1 MANTGKQKHITPMQ
15 RFLNLLAIE
24 KREIIYLYVYAVAAG
39 LISLALPLGI
49 QSIIGF
55 VSSGQIPVSVVV
67 LIGLIVLALLIVGG
81 LQVMQ
86 LWLVEYLQQRIFA
99 RHAFDFAYRIPRLQA
114 EALHK
119 YYPPELMN
127 RFFDVVSLQ
136 KGLAKILLDF
146 STAVIQIIFG
156 LILLSLYHPY
166 FIFLGVIL
174 VVVLV
179 FIIWRTG
186 DRGVETSIRESKYK
200 YKLVAWLEE
209 MARSLSTFKLVGHTN
224 LPMERTDGYVTS
236 YLKVRK
242 EHFNVLMTQYLS
254 FVGFKTFITGGLLVL
269 GCILVVQREINIG
282 QFVASEI
289 IIILI
294 MTAVEKIIIKLDT
307 VYDVLTSLDKIGQV
321 TDLPIEEV
329 KGIKL
334 EELPLNGGLG
344 IQVQHLRYRYPHEK
358 NDALENISFNIKPSE
373 RICLAGY
380 NNSGKSTLISLLLG
394 LYPSYEG
401 GIIYSGVSLRD
412 LHIGNLRSLIGDNM
426 SKDQVFDGTLMDN
439 ITMGGNLPL
448 QDVLWAIDLAGLSE
462 FVHALPEGLQSY
474 LVGGSQRLPGSIARK
489 IVMARTLVRRPK
501 LLIIDDFWVG
511 MSKREKMHLMR
522 TLTSEQFDWT
532 MIIVSNDLDVMEL
545 CDCTLLLQN
554 GRLVASGSFEQIRQ
568 HELLKELTEV
578 TA

>member
-1 MANTGKQKHITPMQ
+1 MQ
-15 RFLNLLAIE
+15 RFLNLLSIE

-55 VSSGQIPVSVVV
+55 VSSGQISVSVIV

-99 RHAFDFAYRIPRLQA
+99 RNAFDFAYRIPRLQA
-114 EALHK
+114 EALNK

-146 STAVIQIIFG
+146 SYAVIQIIFG

-186 DRGVETSIRESKYK
+186 DKGVETSIRESKYK

-209 MARSLSTFKLVGHTN
+209 MARSLSTFKLVGHTD
-224 LPMERTDGYVTS
+224 LPMQRTDGYVSS
-236 YLKVRK
+236 YLEVRK
-242 EHFNVLMTQYLS
+242 EHFKVLMTQYLS

-294 MTAVEKIIIKLDT
+294 MTAVEKIIVKLDT
-307 VYDVLTSLDKIGQV
+307 VYDVLTSLDKIGHV

-329 KGIKL
+329 KGINL
-334 EELPLNGGLG
+334 EDLPLNGGLG
-344 IQVQHLRYRYPHEK
+344 IQVQHLRYRYPDLHR
-358 NDALENISFNIKPSE
+358 AILEDINFNIKPSE
-373 RICLAGY
+373 RVCLAGY
-380 NNSGKSTLISLLLG
+380 DNSGKSTLISLLLG
-394 LYPSYEG
+394 LYPSYDG
-401 GIIYSGVSLRD
+401 SIIYSGVSLRD

-426 SKDQVFDGTLMDN
+426 SKEQVFDGTLLEN
-439 ITMGGNLPL
+439 ITLGTDLPL
-448 QDVLWAIDLAGLSE
+448 QDVLWAIELVGLSD
-462 FVHALPEGLQSY
+462 FVHQLPEGLQSY

-489 IVMARTLVRRPK
+489 IVMARSLVRRPK

-511 MSKREKMHLMR
+511 MSKNEKMRLMR
-522 TLTSEQFDWT
+522 TLTSEQFNWT
-532 MIIVSNDLDVMEL
+532 MIIVSNDLDVMQL
-545 CDCTLLLQN
+545 CDRTLLLQD
-554 GRLVASGSFEQIRQ
+554 GKLVASGNYEQISQ

>member
-1 MANTGKQKHITPMQ
+1 MANPSKQKHATPMQ
-15 RFLNLLAIE
+15 RFLNLLSIE

-55 VSSGQIPVSVVV
+55 VSSGQISVSVIV

-99 RHAFDFAYRIPRLQA
+99 RNAFDFAYRIPRLQA
-114 EALHK
+114 EALNK

-146 STAVIQIIFG
+146 SYAVIQIIFG

-186 DRGVETSIRESKYK
+186 DKGVETSIRESKYK

-209 MARSLSTFKLVGHTN
+209 MARSLSTFKLVGHTD
-224 LPMERTDGYVTS
+224 LPMQRTDGYVSS
-236 YLKVRK
+236 YLEVRK
-242 EHFNVLMTQYLS
+242 EHFKVLMTQYLS

-294 MTAVEKIIIKLDT
+294 MTAVEKIIVKLDT
-307 VYDVLTSLDKIGQV
+307 VYDVLTSLDKIGHV

-329 KGIKL
+329 KGINL
-334 EELPLNGGLG
+334 EDLPLNGGLG
-344 IQVQHLRYRYPHEK
+344 IQVQHLRYRYPDLHR
-358 NDALENISFNIKPSE
+358 AILEDINFNIKPSE
-373 RICLAGY
+373 RVCLAGY
-380 NNSGKSTLISLLLG
+380 DNSGKSTLISLLLG
-394 LYPSYEG
+394 LYPSYDG
-401 GIIYSGVSLRD
+401 SIIYSGVSLRD

-426 SKDQVFDGTLMDN
+426 SKEQVFDGTLLEN
-439 ITMGGNLPL
+439 ITLGTDLPL
-448 QDVLWAIDLAGLSE
+448 QDVLWAIELVGLSD
-462 FVHALPEGLQSY
+462 FVHQLPEGLQSY

-489 IVMARTLVRRPK
+489 IVMARSLVRRPK

-511 MSKREKMHLMR
+511 MSKNEKMRLMR
-522 TLTSEQFDWT
+522 TLTSEQFNWT
-532 MIIVSNDLDVMEL
+532 MIIVSNDLDVMQL
-545 CDCTLLLQN
+545 CDRTLLLQD
-554 GRLVASGSFEQIRQ
+554 GKLVASGNYEQISQ